1 MGFKPS
7 WIKILESV
15 RYGYQI
21 DLLLF
26 LIFRFFLY
34 IMVKLIFLALWLCYF
49 YLFFFWG
56 GGDLDICPSF
66 SNNQLS
72 RLRWTG

>member
-49 YLFFFWG
+49 YFFFLG
-56 GGDLDICPSF
+56 GGIWIFAPVFLIT
-66 SNNQLS
+66 NYL
-72 RLRWTG
+72 G

>member
-26 LIFRFFLY
+26 LIFRFFY
-34 IMVKLIFLALWLCYF
+34 IMIKLIFLALWLCYF
-49 YLFFFWG
+49 RG
-56 GGDLDICPSF
+56 GGNFDICHSF